1 MKFLSVLIL
10 SAGLFTQGRPLQ
22 AQQKQQPVASKI
34 EKVTIF
40 TSGAQVTRRAKVN
53 VAQGKTE
60 LVFSGISPNIDKQSI
75 QVKGEGKF
83 TIVSVVHQVNHLN
96 EQKKREETSVLE
108 DKKEDLKQKLI
119 FERSMLAVFKNE
131 ENMLI
136 KNQSI
141 GGNNTGLK
149 TSDLKEAVDFQRSR
163 FTEVL
168 LKQSDL
174 NRNIKK
180 LDSMVLKIDSQLKAL
195 NQTKDLSTSE
205 IWVTVTSKENVAGS
219 FDVSYFVKDA
229 GWYATYDLRVE
240 DIASPLDLSF
250 KANVFQHSGEDW
262 KDVSLTISNGNP
274 TESGIAPQL
283 KPWRLGFGYP
293 ENEISEMLK
302 GRIAGMAVSGLSEV
316 KGRVTDKST
325 GEAIPGA
332 SVLVSG
338 TSIGTSTDMSGNYS
352 IKLPANAR
360 TLFFNFIGYESQE
373 VLLTGDL
380 INVGLVPDVQALSEV
395 VVTGYAARKKSLFKN
410 KTDNSSIPVEI
421 EETFQATS
429 VSFEIEMPYTI
440 PNDGKTYKVDVKNQF
455 VPAIYEYYAAPKLE
469 KEAFLTAKVTDWQEF
484 NLLEGE
490 VNLFFEGAYL
500 GKSVLDVRNAGDTLN
515 ISLGRDK
522 GIVVERKKLKDYT
535 KKQFMSNYK
544 TESRGYEIIVRNNKK
559 QAVNIMI
566 QDQLPVS
573 TQKEISIEEKEYK
586 EAELNPTTKILTWK
600 QQVPAKQEKKF
611 SFVYSVRYPKDQVVV
626 LE

>member
-10 SAGLFTQGRPLQ
+10 SAGLFTQGRPLH

-219 FDVSYFVKDA
+219 FEVSYFVKDA

-325 GEAIPGA
+325 GEALPGA
-332 SVLVSG
+332 SILVAG
-338 TSIGTSTDMSGNYS
+338 TSIGTSTDVSGNYT
-352 IKLPANAR
+352 IKLPVNAQS
-360 TLFFNFIGYESQE
+360 LKFNYIGYEPQE
-373 VLLTGDL
+373 VPLTGAL
-380 INVGLVPDVQALSEV
+380 INVGLVPDTKNLSEV
-395 VVTGYAARKKSLFKN
+395 VVTGYGVQKKGLLRN
-410 KTDNSSIPVEI
+410 RATTSSIPVEI

-440 PNDGKTYKVDVKNQF
+440 PNDGKTYKVDVKNQS

-522 GIVVERKKLKDYT
+522 GIVVERKKLKDFT

-566 QDQLPVS
+566 QDQFPVS

-600 QQVPAKQEKKF
+600 QQVAAKQEKKF
-611 SFVYSVRYPKDQVVV
+611 SFVYSVKYPKDQVVV